1 MISVV
6 IPAYNEAR
14 LIRKCLESLQKQDY
28 PGEYEVIVV
37 DNNCRDNT
45 ARNACEMGARV
56 VPCARQGVTY
66 ARQAGAESARGQI
79 IVQADADTNYPTW
92 WLSRIQNQFDRHP
105 DAAAVAGTFVYQDPP
120 WWGVFEM
127 FLRAF
132 VNLLF
137 TLVLG
142 RPIAPSGAN
151 FAFSQKAF
159 REIGGYDPLAY
170 SADQYN
176 IVTRLSK
183 IGRIIYDTRSWGATS
198 ARSVA
203 KPIIVI
209 IYDLFRHLFKFA
221 RHVLTRPFKWVRRH
235 SPKITAVSPGIYVK
249 FMVPALIIGILVYG
263 YVVPAAPVFGRVYA
277 GLPTSDKV
285 IALTF
290 DDGPNEPYTS
300 QILAIL
306 GQYDVKATFFLIG
319 KNVELYPEVVLRML
333 ADGQVIGNHSFTHNA
348 NHALSFSYYKDIDK
362 AEQVIADVTGVKT
375 ALYRPPHG
383 RKSPWELK
391 NITRMGYKEILWDI
405 STNELS
411 KHDPAFLADQI
422 IKKSRPGGIIDLHDG
437 YGVQHNNLR
446 ADKSNVVQM
455 LPLIIEKLEAEGYTF
470 VTIPQLLNIP
480 AYIQVTQW
488 THY

>member
-6 IPAYNEAR
+6 IPAHNEAKI
-14 LIRKCLESLQKQDY
+14 IRKCLESLQKQDY
-28 PGEYEVIVV
+28 TGKYEIIVV
-37 DNNCRDNT
+37 DNNSRDDT
-45 ARNACEMGARV
+45 ARIARETGARV
-56 VPCARQGVTY
+56 VPCARQGVTH
-66 ARQAGAESARGQI
+66 ARQAGAESAHGQI
-79 IVQADADTNYPTW
+79 IVQADADTLYPAW
-92 WLSRIQNQFDRHP
+92 WLSRIQKQFDRHP
-105 DAAAVAGTFVYQDPP
+105 EAAAVAGTFVYQDPP
-120 WWGVFEM
+120 WWAVFEM

-137 TLVLG
+137 TLVIG

-151 FAFSQKAF
+151 FAFSQKSF

-183 IGRIIYDTRSWGATS
+183 TGKIIYDTRSWGATS

-203 KPIIVI
+203 KPTIVI
-209 IYDLFRHLFKFA
+209 ICDLFGHLFKFA
-221 RHVLTRPFKWVRRH
+221 RHLLTRPFKWARGQ
-235 SPKITAVSPGIYVK
+235 SLKIKSVSPGIYVK
-249 FMVPALIIGILVYG
+249 FIVPAFIIGILVYG
-263 YVVPAAPVFGRVYA
+263 YVVPAAPVFGRVYS

-300 QILAIL
+300 QILDVLAH
-306 GQYDVKATFFLIG
+306 YNVKATFFLIG
-319 KNVELYPEVVLRML
+319 KNVELYPDIALRIL
-333 ADGQVIGNHSFTHNA
+333 ADGHIIGNHSFSHNA

-362 AEQVIADVTGVKT
+362 AEQAIADATGVET

-391 NITRMGYKEILWDI
+391 NVTRMGYKEILWDI

-411 KHDPAFLADQI
+411 KHDPEFLADQI

-437 YGVQHNNLR
+437 YGALHNTSR
-446 ADKSNVVQM
+446 ADKSKVVEM
-455 LPLIIEKLEAEGYTF
+455 LPLIIERLEAEGYSF

-480 AYIQVTQW
+480 AYIQVTQ
-488 THY
+488 